1 MPQTV
6 VDCFAVFAEWV
17 SEFGAV
23 ERRLASS
30 CNCTLILELC
40 ARQLRLKRSLWTWS
54 VLWSGVSCCLLLLKY
69 SYTVIGASTTLRM
82 RSNFFFVFL
91 VFCYLTES
99 WEILMKLK
107 FVLSYGWEWLYAS
120 KNFIANLKSSLSE
133 LGVIY
138 WTRILNILAV

>member
-82 RSNFFFVFL
+82 RWNFFFFFGFL
-91 VFCYLTES
+91 LFN
-99 WEILMKLK
+99 WELGNFNEIKVCAQLWLGVTMCFKK
-107 FVLSYGWEWLYAS
+107 FYCEP
-120 KNFIANLKSSLSE
+120 KELSE
-133 LGVIY
+133 RV
-138 WTRILNILAV
+138 RCNILN